1 MFLGSSFMRATGK
14 HERRFLFFFK
24 YEEDGGVKL
33 PNSQHLYSTTTTLNA
48 LHLQARQCE
57 KGERNN

>member
-1 MFLGSSFMRATGK
+1 MKEDFF
-14 HERRFLFFFK
+14 FFFK